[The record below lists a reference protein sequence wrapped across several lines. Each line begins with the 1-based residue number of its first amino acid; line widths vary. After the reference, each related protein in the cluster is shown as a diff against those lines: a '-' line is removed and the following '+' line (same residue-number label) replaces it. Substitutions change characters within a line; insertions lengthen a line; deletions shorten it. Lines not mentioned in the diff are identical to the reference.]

1 MLRAFVVGDRERS
14 WWRLIPILLFL
25 VAFMPR
31 IISLGAFV
39 NPDAGHWVVRSTKF
53 MNALAEG
60 ILVGTYQS
68 DHPGVFAMWGFGIS
82 MVLRHLM
89 AGDLRSYLELANRSG
104 FGTRLD
110 LITTAAIFTVL
121 VTSLSTVG
129 VYLLARKVF
138 GQRVA
143 LLGAILVALDP
154 FYIAHSRVIHLD
166 AILSA
171 CMILSTLM
179 LIVYVTTSVGRGYL
193 VGAGV
198 LAGLGLL
205 TKQFGLFMIPFAFLA
220 LGVRY
225 LLAARSPL
233 DVVELKR
240 FVLDLLLWGV
250 VVVAVYVIVWPVMW
264 RYPGEVLRVLVRNM
278 MEKRW
283 KPHGWGAFFWGEIV
297 DDPGMLFYPVVILFR
312 LTPVSLVLFLL
323 SIGAFIGDL
332 RRIKEGKTMAV
343 ALGLAYILFFSW
355 MAGLGP
361 KKIDRYI
368 LPVFP
373 MIDLLAAVGIARSA
387 RALGGLSWP
396 WSAALRKTSYRIAVG
411 VVSLTPLFWIH
422 TFPYYMN
429 CFNPLVGGASMAV
442 RTLTVGLGEGYDLA
456 AKYLNEKS
464 DSESL
469 RVAVFYVESFAPF
482 FRGTT
487 IRLMEPGALDEADYV
502 VLYINQVQRQI
513 LPEAIHRFQD
523 REPEHVVRIGG
534 IEYAWVYENRE
545 RW

>member
-1 MLRAFVVGDRERS
+1 
-14 WWRLIPILLFL
+14 
-25 VAFMPR
+25 
-31 IISLGAFV
+31 
-39 NPDAGHWVVRSTKF
+39 
-53 MNALAEG
+53 
-60 ILVGTYQS
+60 
-68 DHPGVFAMWGFGIS
+68 
-82 MVLRHLM
+82 
-89 AGDLRSYLELANRSG
+89 
-104 FGTRLD
+104 
-110 LITTAAIFTVL
+110 
-121 VTSLSTVG
+121 
-129 VYLLARKVF
+129 
-138 GQRVA
+138 
-143 LLGAILVALDP
+143 
-154 FYIAHSRVIHLD
+154 
-166 AILSA
+166 
-171 CMILSTLM
+171 
-179 LIVYVTTSVGRGYL
+179 
-193 VGAGV
+193 
-198 LAGLGLL
+198 
-205 TKQFGLFMIPFAFLA
+205 
-220 LGVRY
+220 
-225 LLAARSPL
+225 
-233 DVVELKR
+233 
-240 FVLDLLLWGV
+240 
-250 VVVAVYVIVWPVMW
+250 
-264 RYPGEVLRVLVRNM
+264 
-278 MEKRW
+278 
-283 KPHGWGAFFWGEIV
+283 
-297 DDPGMLFYPVVILFR
+297 MLFYPVVILFR

-429 CFNPLVGGASMAV
+429 YFNPLVGGASMAV

-482 FRGTT
+482 FGGTT
-487 IRLMEPGALDEADYV
+487 IRLTEPGALDEADYV

-513 LPEAIHRFQD
+513 IPEAIHRFQN